1 MALHPFKIER
11 YFAKYEFKVRFLLSS
26 SDCESLS
33 MTELVQMATPES
45 LELWQ
50 ELKLGYTE
58 SPGHPLLRAEVAK
71 LYDHIAPDNV
81 IIAAPEEA
89 IFIAM
94 QTLLAANDHVIAVSP
109 AYQSLYEVARSIGC
123 FVTPWKLELTANGWH
138 LDLNQL
144 ERSLTNRTRMLVL
157 NFPHNPTGHTL
168 SHREFD
174 SVVELARK
182 HGLYIFSD
190 EMYRLLEGDPA
201 IRVPSVC
208 DVYEK
213 GISLS
218 GLSKSFAV
226 PGLRLGWMATQDNT
240 LVGRWL
246 TFKDYTTICNSAPSE
261 ILGIIALQNKGQI
274 LQRNLDIIR
283 ENTVIADRFFAEHRN
298 RFSWICP
305 KAGSVAFP
313 QWLGDGPVEQLCQDI
328 LDQQGVMIVPGSLFD
343 FLGNHFRIGLG
354 RKNFGEAIGLVNAY
368 LKDRTGYDDES
379 QKGCD
384 VQALTAGSE

>member
-1 MALHPFKIER
+1 MALHPFKLER
-11 YFAKYEFKVRFLLSS
+11 YFAKHEFKVRFLLSS

-94 QTLLAANDHVIAVSP
+94 QTLLAPNDHVIAVSP
-109 AYQSLYEVARSIGC
+109 AYQSLYEVARSIGSI
-123 FVTPWKLELTANGWH
+123 VTPWKLEFSTNGWH

-218 GLSKSFAV
+218 GLSKSFAL
-226 PGLRLGWMATQDNT
+226 PGLRIGWMATQDNT
-240 LVGRWL
+240 LVGSWL

-261 ILGIIALQNKGQI
+261 ILGIIALQNKRQI

-313 QWLGDGPVEQLCQDI
+313 QWLGDRTVEQFCQDI
-328 LDQQGVMIVPGSLFD
+328 LDQQGVMIVPGSMFD
-343 FLGNHFRIGLG
+343 FFGNHFRIGLG
-354 RKNFGEAIGLVNAY
+354 RKNFGEAIGVVNAY
-368 LKDRTGYDDES
+368 LKDRIVYDDES

-384 VQALTAGSE
+384 VQALTAGLE

>member
-1 MALHPFKIER
+1 
-11 YFAKYEFKVRFLLSS
+11 
-26 SDCESLS
+26 

-94 QTLLAANDHVIAVSP
+94 QTLLAPNDHVIAVSP
-109 AYQSLYEVARSIGC
+109 AYQSLYEVARSIGSI
-123 FVTPWKLELTANGWH
+123 VTPWKLEFSTNGWH

-218 GLSKSFAV
+218 GLSKSFAL
-226 PGLRLGWMATQDNT
+226 PGLRIGWMATQDNT

-261 ILGIIALQNKGQI
+261 ILGIIALQNKRQI

-313 QWLGDGPVEQLCQDI
+313 QWLGDRTVEQFCQDI
-328 LDQQGVMIVPGSLFD
+328 RDQQGVMIVPGSMFD
-343 FLGNHFRIGLG
+343 FFGNHFRIGLG
-354 RKNFGEAIGLVNAY
+354 RKNFGEAIGVVNAY
-368 LKDRTGYDDES
+368 LKDRIVYDDES

-384 VQALTAGSE
+384 VQALTAGLE

>member
-1 MALHPFKIER
+1 MTLHPFKLER
-11 YFAKYEFKVRFLLSS
+11 YFAKYEFKIRCLLSS

-33 MTELVQMATPES
+33 MAELVQMAAPES
-45 LELWQ
+45 LEMWHG
-50 ELKLGYTE
+50 LKLGYTE
-58 SPGHPLLRAEVAK
+58 PPGHPLLRAEVAK

-94 QTLLAANDHVIAVSP
+94 QTLLAADDHVIAVSP

-123 FVTPWKLELTANGWH
+123 IVTPWKLELNPSGWK

-144 ERSLTNRTRMLVL
+144 EGSLTNHTRMLVL

-168 SHREFD
+168 SRSEFD
-174 SVVELARK
+174 SVVEWARK
-182 HGLYIFSD
+182 HNLYIFSD
-190 EMYRLLEGDPA
+190 EMYRLLEGDSA
-201 IRVPSVC
+201 MRVPSIC
-208 DVYEK
+208 DAYEK

-218 GLSKSFAV
+218 GLSKSFAL
-226 PGLRLGWMATQDNT
+226 PGLRIGWLATQENPLT
-240 LVGRWL
+240 GRWL

-261 ILGIIALQNKGQI
+261 ILAIIALQSKGQI

-283 ENTVIADRFFAEHRN
+283 ENIAIADRFFAEHRN

-313 QWLGDGPVEQLCQDI
+313 QWLGDGPVEQFCQDI
-328 LDQQGVMIVPGSLFD
+328 LDQQGVMIVPGSLFE
-343 FLGNHFRIGLG
+343 FLGNHFRLGLG
-354 RKNFGEAIGLVNAY
+354 RKNFGEALGLVKAY
-368 LKDRTGYDDES
+368 LKDHRGYDDES
-379 QKGCD
+379 
-384 VQALTAGSE
+384 

>member
-1 MALHPFKIER
+1 MALQPFKLER

-33 MTELVQMATPES
+33 MTELVQMAAPES

-50 ELKLGYTE
+50 GLKLGYTE

-123 FVTPWKLELTANGWH
+123 SVTPWKLELRANGWH
-138 LDLNQL
+138 LDLNRL

-168 SHREFD
+168 SRTEFD
-174 SVVELARK
+174 SVIELARK
-182 HGLYIFSD
+182 HGLYVFSD
-190 EMYRLLEGDPA
+190 EMYRLLEGDSA

-208 DVYEK
+208 DAYEK
-213 GISLS
+213 GIALS
-218 GLSKSFAV
+218 GLSKSFAL
-226 PGLRLGWMATQDNT
+226 PGLRIGWMATQENT
-240 LVGRWL
+240 LIERWL
-246 TFKDYTTICNSAPSE
+246 AFKDYTTICNSAPSE
-261 ILGIIALQNKGQI
+261 ILGIIALQSKEQI

-283 ENTVIADRFFAEHRN
+283 GNIGIANRFFSEQRN

-313 QWLGDGPVEQLCQDI
+313 QWLGDGPVEQFCQDI
-328 LDQQGVMIVPGSLFD
+328 LDRQGVMIVPGSLFG
-343 FLGNHFRIGLG
+343 FFGNHFRIGLG
-354 RKNFGEAIGLVNAY
+354 RKNFGEAIGRVNAY
-368 LKDRTGYDDES
+368 LKDRRGDNGES
-379 QKGCD
+379 RKGGD
-384 VQALTAGSE
+384 A

>member
-1 MALHPFKIER
+1 MALHPFKLER

-94 QTLLAANDHVIAVSP
+94 QTLLTPNDHVIAVSP
-109 AYQSLYEVARSIGC
+109 AYQSLYEVARSIGSL
-123 FVTPWKLELTANGWH
+123 VTPWKLELSTNGWH

-144 ERSLTNRTRMLVL
+144 ERNLTDRTRMLIL

-168 SHREFD
+168 SRREFD

-190 EMYRLLEGDPA
+190 EMYRLLEDDPA

-218 GLSKSFAV
+218 GLSKSFAL
-226 PGLRLGWMATQDNT
+226 PGLRIGWMATQDNT

-283 ENTVIADRFFAEHRN
+283 ENIVIADRFFTEHGN
-298 RFSWICP
+298 GFSWICP

-313 QWLGDGPVEQLCQDI
+313 QWLGDRTVEQFCQDI
-328 LDQQGVMIVPGSLFD
+328 LDKQGVMIVPGSMFD
-343 FLGNHFRIGLG
+343 FFGNHFRIGLG
-354 RKNFGEAIGLVNAY
+354 RKNFGEAIGVVNAY
-368 LKDRTGYDDES
+368 LKDRIE
-379 QKGCD
+379 
-384 VQALTAGSE
+384 L

>member
-1 MALHPFKIER
+1 MVLHPFKIER
-11 YFAKYEFKVRFLLSS
+11 YFAKHEFRVRFLLSS

-94 QTLLAANDHVIAVSP
+94 QTLLAPNDHVIAVSP
-109 AYQSLYEVARSIGC
+109 AYQSLYEVARSIGSI
-123 FVTPWKLELTANGWH
+123 VTPWKLELSTNGWH

-144 ERSLTNRTRMLVL
+144 ERNLTDRTRMLIL
-157 NFPHNPTGHTL
+157 NFPHNLTGHTL
-168 SHREFD
+168 SRREFD

-218 GLSKSFAV
+218 GLSKSFAL
-226 PGLRLGWMATQDNT
+226 PGLRIGWMATQDNT
-240 LVGRWL
+240 LVGGWL

-283 ENTVIADRFFAEHRN
+283 ENIVIADRFFTEHGN
-298 RFSWICP
+298 GFSWICP

-313 QWLGDGPVEQLCQDI
+313 QWLGDRTVEQFCQDI
-328 LDQQGVMIVPGSLFD
+328 LDQQGVMIVPGSMFD
-343 FLGNHFRIGLG
+343 FFGNHFRIGLG
-354 RKNFGEAIGLVNAY
+354 RKSFGEAIGVVNAY
-368 LKDRTGYDDES
+368 LKDRIE
-379 QKGCD
+379 
-384 VQALTAGSE
+384 L

>member
-1 MALHPFKIER
+1 MALHPFKLER

-58 SPGHPLLRAEVAK
+58 SLGHPLLRAEVAK

-94 QTLLAANDHVIAVSP
+94 QTLLEANDHVIAVSP
-109 AYQSLYEVARSIGC
+109 AYQSLYEVARSIGSI
-123 FVTPWKLELTANGWH
+123 VTPWKLELSTNGWH

-144 ERSLTNRTRMLVL
+144 ERNLTDRTRMLIL

-168 SHREFD
+168 SRREFD

-218 GLSKSFAV
+218 GLSKSFAL
-226 PGLRLGWMATQDNT
+226 PGLRIGWMATQDNT
-240 LVGRWL
+240 LVGGWL

-283 ENTVIADRFFAEHRN
+283 ENIVIADRFFTQHGN

-313 QWLGDGPVEQLCQDI
+313 QWLGDITVEQFCQDM
-328 LDQQGVMIVPGSLFD
+328 LDQQGVMIVPGSMFD
-343 FLGNHFRIGLG
+343 FFGNHFRIGLG
-354 RKNFGEAIGLVNAY
+354 RKNFGEAIWHVNAY
-368 LKDRTGYDDES
+368 LKDRRR
-379 QKGCD
+379 
-384 VQALTAGSE
+384 VA